1 MGTIRPTAAPLKLVS
16 CSTSWA
22 SFRIFSVTGNPILFD
37 TLDDLQGKLA
47 IFGGARRFGRER
59 QNGFLVGRA
68 FFEAHIFADTR
79 FEQHRTKHR
88 ADLFVGV
95 ARDVGALVK

>member
-1 MGTIRPTAAPLKLVS
+1 MLSTGIIRRSAAPLALASVS
-16 CSTSWA
+16 TEWA
-22 SFRIFSVTGNPILFD
+22 SCRIFSVTGNPILFD
-37 TLDDLQGKLA
+37 TVDDLQGKLA

-68 FFEAHIFADTR
+68 FFEAHVFTNAR
-79 FEQHRTKHR
+79 FEQHRTEHR

-95 ARDVGALVK
+95 A